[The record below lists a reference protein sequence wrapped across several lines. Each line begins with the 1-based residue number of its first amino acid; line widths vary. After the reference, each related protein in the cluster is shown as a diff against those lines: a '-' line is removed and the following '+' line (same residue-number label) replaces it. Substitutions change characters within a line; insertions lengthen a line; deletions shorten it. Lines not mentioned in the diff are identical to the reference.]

1 MKGTLMPNIVSAQ
14 DLRTVLGVSVSL
26 YPDSYL
32 DDIINTAESVVL
44 PMLVANSSAI
54 AQYEI
59 ENNILYI
66 YTVRPHSFVVGQS
79 VQVNNV
85 AASIDATYTVTADYK
100 ASPYVFTAAKTAA
113 DVTLR
118 AVIPNGSA
126 TLVGKSAA
134 DIYANNDA
142 IENAV
147 IMTSSEIFQAKTA
160 AGNSIDG
167 VDFQVSPWRMSRQL
181 LARVSALLAPFQD
194 VETMAQ

>member
-1 MKGTLMPNIVSAQ
+1 MPNIVSAQ

-32 DDIINTAESVVL
+32 DDIINTAEAAVL
-44 PMLVANSSAI
+44 PMLVAHSASV
-54 AQYEI
+54 AQYEV

-66 YTVRPHSFVVGQS
+66 YTIRPHRFVTGQS
-79 VQVNNV
+79 VVVNNV
-85 AASIDATYTVTADYK
+85 ASGIDATYTITSNYT
-100 ASPYVFTAAKTAA
+100 ASPYVFTAAKVTA
-113 DVTLR
+113 DITLR

-134 DIYANNDA
+134 DIYSNTDA

-181 LARVSALLAPFQD
+181 IARVSALLAPYQD

>member
-1 MKGTLMPNIVSAQ
+1 MPNIVSAQ
-14 DLRTVLGVSVSL
+14 ELRNVLGVSVSL

-32 DDIINTAESVVL
+32 DDIINTAEAAVL
-44 PMLVANSSAI
+44 PMLVAHSSAV
-54 AQYEI
+54 AQYEV

-66 YTVRPHSFVVGQS
+66 YTVRPHRFVTGQS
-79 VQVNNV
+79 VVVNNV
-85 AASIDATYTVTADYK
+85 ASGIDATYTITSNYT
-100 ASPYVFTAAKTAA
+100 ASPYVFTAAKVTA
-113 DVTLR
+113 DITLR

-134 DIYANNDA
+134 DIYANTDA
-142 IENAV
+142 VENAV

-181 LARVSALLAPFQD
+181 VARVSALLAPFMD
-194 VETMAQ
+194 VEVMAQ

>member
-1 MKGTLMPNIVSAQ
+1 MPNIVSAQ

-32 DDIINTAESVVL
+32 DDIINTAESMIL
-44 PMLVANSSAI
+44 PMLVANTSAV

-59 ENNILYI
+59 ENNILYV
-66 YTVRPHSFVVGQS
+66 YTVRPHRFVTGQS

-85 AASIDATYTVTADYK
+85 AASIDATYTVTADYT
-100 ASPYVFTAAKTAA
+100 ASPYVFTAAKVTA

-147 IMTSSEIFQAKTA
+147 IMTSSEIFQSKTA

-181 LARVSALLAPFQD
+181 LTRISALLAPYME
-194 VETMAQ
+194 VESMAQ

>member
-1 MKGTLMPNIVSAQ
+1 
-14 DLRTVLGVSVSL
+14 
-26 YPDSYL
+26 
-32 DDIINTAESVVL
+32 
-44 PMLVANSSAI
+44 
-54 AQYEI
+54 
-59 ENNILYI
+59 
-66 YTVRPHSFVVGQS
+66 
-79 VQVNNV
+79 
-85 AASIDATYTVTADYK
+85 VTADYK
-100 ASPYVFTAAKTAA
+100 ASPYVFTAAKVTA

-142 IENAV
+142 VENAV

-181 LARVSALLAPFQD
+181 LTRVSALLAPYAA
-194 VETMAQ
+194 VESMCQ

>member
-1 MKGTLMPNIVSAQ
+1 MPNIVSAQ

-32 DDIINTAESVVL
+32 DDIINTAESMIL
-44 PMLVANSSAI
+44 PMLVANTSAV

-59 ENNILYI
+59 ENNILYV
-66 YTVRPHSFVVGQS
+66 YTVRPHRFVTGQS

-85 AASIDATYTVTADYK
+85 AASIDATYTVTADYT
-100 ASPYVFTAAKTAA
+100 ASPYVFTAAKVTA

-181 LARVSALLAPFQD
+181 LTRISALLAPY
-194 VETMAQ
+194 VEVESMAQ

>member
-1 MKGTLMPNIVSAQ
+1 MPNIVSAQ

-32 DDIINTAESVVL
+32 DDIINSAEAVVL
-44 PMLVANSSAI
+44 PMLVANSSAV
-54 AQYEI
+54 AMYEI

-66 YTVRPHSFVVGQS
+66 YTVRAHKFVTGQS
-79 VQVNNV
+79 VQLNNCD
-85 AASIDATYTVTADYK
+85 ASTDGTYTVTADYTH
-100 ASPYVFTAAKTAA
+100 SPYVFTAAKVTAN
-113 DVTLR
+113 VTLR

-142 IENAV
+142 VENAV

-181 LARVSALLAPFQD
+181 LTRVSALLAPFYE
-194 VETMAQ
+194 VESMCQ

>member
-32 DDIINTAESVVL
+32 DDIINTAEAVVL
-44 PMLVANSSAI
+44 PMLVSHSSAV

-66 YTVRPHSFVVGQS
+66 YTVRPHRFVTGQS
-79 VQVNNV
+79 VQLNNV
-85 AASIDATYTVTADYK
+85 AASIDATYTVTADYT
-100 ASPYVFTAAKTAA
+100 ASPYVFTAAKVTA
-113 DVTLR
+113 DVKLR

-142 IENAV
+142 VENAI

-181 LARVSALLAPFQD
+181 LTRVSALLAPFQD

>member
-1 MKGTLMPNIVSAQ
+1 MPNIVSAQ
-14 DLRTVLGVSVSL
+14 ELRNVLGVSVSL

-32 DDIINTAESVVL
+32 DDIINTAEAAVL
-44 PMLVANSSAI
+44 PMLVAHSASV
-54 AQYEI
+54 AQYEV
-59 ENNILYI
+59 ENNVLYI
-66 YTVRPHSFVVGQS
+66 YTVRPHRFVTGQS
-79 VQVNNV
+79 VVVNNV
-85 AASIDATYTVTADYK
+85 ASGIDATYTITSNYT
-100 ASPYVFTAAKTAA
+100 ASPYVFTAAKVTA
-113 DVTLR
+113 DITLR

-181 LARVSALLAPFQD
+181 IARVSALLAPYQD
-194 VETMAQ
+194 VETMCQ

>member
-1 MKGTLMPNIVSAQ
+1 MPNIVSAQ

-32 DDIINTAESVVL
+32 DDIINTAESMIL
-44 PMLVANSSAI
+44 PMLVANTSAV

-59 ENNILYI
+59 ENNILYV
-66 YTVRPHSFVVGQS
+66 YTVRPHRFVTGQS

-85 AASIDATYTVTADYK
+85 AASIDATYTVTADYT
-100 ASPYVFTAAKTAA
+100 ASPYVFTAAKVTA

-181 LARVSALLAPFQD
+181 LTRISALLAPYME
-194 VETMAQ
+194 VESMAQ

>member
-1 MKGTLMPNIVSAQ
+1 MPNIVSAQ

-32 DDIINTAESVVL
+32 DDIINTAEAAVL
-44 PMLVANSSAI
+44 PMLIAHSSAV

-59 ENNILYI
+59 ENDVLYI
-66 YTVRPHSFVVGQS
+66 YTLRPHRFTTGQS
-79 VQVNNV
+79 VQINNV
-85 AASIDATYTVTADYK
+85 ASGVDGTYTVTADYT
-100 ASPYVFTAAKTAA
+100 ASVYVFTAAKVTA

-142 IENAV
+142 IENAI

-181 LARVSALLAPFQD
+181 IARVSALLAPYQD
-194 VETMAQ
+194 VETMCQ

>member
-1 MKGTLMPNIVSAQ
+1 MPNIVSAQ
-14 DLRTVLGVSVSL
+14 ELRNVLGVSVSL

-32 DDIINTAESVVL
+32 DDIINTAEAAVL
-44 PMLVANSSAI
+44 PMLVAHSASV
-54 AQYEI
+54 AQYEV

-66 YTVRPHSFVVGQS
+66 YTVRPHRFVTGQS
-79 VQVNNV
+79 VVVNNV
-85 AASIDATYTVTADYK
+85 ASGIDATYTITSNYT
-100 ASPYVFTAAKTAA
+100 ASPYVFTAAKVTA
-113 DVTLR
+113 DITLR

-142 IENAV
+142 IENAI

-181 LARVSALLAPFQD
+181 IARVSALLAPYQD
-194 VETMAQ
+194 VETMCQ

>member
-1 MKGTLMPNIVSAQ
+1 MPNIVSAQ

-32 DDIINTAESVVL
+32 DDIINTAESIIL
-44 PMLVANSSAI
+44 PMLVANTSAV

-59 ENNILYI
+59 QNNILYV
-66 YTVRPHSFVVGQS
+66 YTVRPHRFVTGQS

-85 AASIDATYTVTADYK
+85 AASIDATYTVTADYT
-100 ASPYVFTAAKTAA
+100 ASPYVFTAAKVTA

-147 IMTSSEIFQAKTA
+147 IMTSSEIFQSKTA

-181 LARVSALLAPFQD
+181 LTRISALLAPYME
-194 VETMAQ
+194 VESMAQ

>member
-1 MKGTLMPNIVSAQ
+1 MPNIVSAQ
-14 DLRTVLGVSVSL
+14 DLRTVLGVTVSL

-32 DDIINTAESVVL
+32 DDIINTAEAVIL
-44 PMLVANSSAI
+44 PMLVAHSSSV
-54 AQYEI
+54 AQYEL

-66 YTVRPHSFVVGQS
+66 YTVRPHRFTTGQS
-79 VQVNNV
+79 VQINNV
-85 AASIDATYTVTADYK
+85 ASGIDGTYTITADYT
-100 ASPYVFTAAKTAA
+100 ASSYVFTAAKVNA
-113 DVTLR
+113 DITLR

-142 IENAV
+142 IENAI
-147 IMTSSEIFQAKTA
+147 IMTSSEVFQAKTA

-181 LARVSALLAPFQD
+181 VARVSALLAPYMD
-194 VETMAQ
+194 VEVMAQ

>member
-32 DDIINTAESVVL
+32 DDIINTAEAVVL
-44 PMLVANSSAI
+44 PMLVAHSSAV

-66 YTVRPHSFVVGQS
+66 YTVRPHRFVTGQS
-79 VQVNNV
+79 VQLNNV
-85 AASIDATYTVTADYK
+85 AASIDATYTVTADYT
-100 ASPYVFTAAKTAA
+100 ASPYVFTAAKVTA

-126 TLVGKSAA
+126 MLVGKSAA

-142 IENAV
+142 VENAV

>member
-1 MKGTLMPNIVSAQ
+1 MPNIVSAQ

-32 DDIINTAESVVL
+32 DDIINTAEAAVL
-44 PMLVANSSAI
+44 PMLVAHSAAV
-54 AQYEI
+54 AQYEV

-66 YTVRPHSFVVGQS
+66 YTVRPHRFVTGQS
-79 VQVNNV
+79 VVVNNV
-85 AASIDATYTVTADYK
+85 ASGIDATYTVTSNYT
-100 ASPYVFTAAKTAA
+100 ASPYVFTAAKVTA
-113 DVTLR
+113 DITLR

-134 DIYANNDA
+134 DLYANTDA

-181 LARVSALLAPFQD
+181 IARVSALLAPYQD
-194 VETMAQ
+194 VETMCQ

>member
-1 MKGTLMPNIVSAQ
+1 MPNIVSAQ

-32 DDIINTAESVVL
+32 DDIINTAESMIL
-44 PMLVANSSAI
+44 PMLVANTSAV

-59 ENNILYI
+59 ENNILYV
-66 YTVRPHSFVVGQS
+66 YTVRPHRFVTGQS

-85 AASIDATYTVTADYK
+85 AASIDATYTVTADYT
-100 ASPYVFTAAKTAA
+100 ASPYIFTAAKVTA
-113 DVTLR
+113 DMTLR

-181 LARVSALLAPFQD
+181 LTRISALLAPYME
-194 VETMAQ
+194 VESMAQ